1 MTSQNFPKIPPSSLS
16 AVPTQTANNQTA
28 KKDSEREGISAKPTS
43 FEELEE
49 FKPDIEGRPRVRPNK
64 PSGSWL
70 AGSRGVLVGIGVG
83 AVLTFGALKIAT
95 SANSTK
101 PAATGTAV
109 TAVAQSVTVA
119 PVERAMVT
127 DTFTANGT
135 VAANNLLPIAAATS
149 GLKIQQVLVKAG
161 DQVAAG
167 QPLAIL
173 DNSVLQAQLT
183 QAQATYQ
190 SAQSVV
196 QQKQAQMTQA
206 EAQLNQAQSNAN
218 RYEQLAAKGAVSRQ
232 DLETQETNAA
242 TSRAAVSVAQSDIE
256 SAKSD
261 VLGKRAQIQQ
271 LQTQIGQTEVV
282 APASGLIAEKLA
294 EVGDVTGTSKLF
306 SIIQNGAL
314 ELDALVPA
322 DQLPNVKM
330 GAPVQVSSESNSQ
343 LQLQGSVREIAP
355 LVDAQTRQATVK
367 IDLPSSDQLR
377 PGLYL
382 KAAIATQT
390 IPGLTVPSKAVLPQS
405 DGSAIVYVL
414 SGNKAQAK
422 TVQVGAIQPGGNLM
436 AVKSGLAVGD
446 RVIVSGAGYLK
457 DGDSVTVVSDAADT
471 LGSSS
476 SPITAPN
483 TNSPANK

>member
-16 AVPTQTANNQTA
+16 AVPTQTAT
-28 KKDSEREGISAKPTS
+28 KDSERVGISAEPTN

-49 FKPDIEGRPRVRPNK
+49 FRPDVDGKPKARLNK
-64 PSGSWL
+64 PSRPWL
-70 AGSRGVLVGIGVG
+70 AGSRGVLIGIGVG
-83 AVLTFGALKIAT
+83 AVLTFGALKLAT
-95 SANSTK
+95 SANTTK
-101 PAATGTAV
+101 PAATDTAV
-109 TAVAQSVTVA
+109 TAIAQSVTVA

-135 VAANNLLPIAAATS
+135 VTADNLLPIAAATS
-149 GLKIQQVLVKAG
+149 GLKIQQVLVREG

-167 QPLAIL
+167 QPMAIL

-183 QAQATYQ
+183 QSQATYQ
-190 SAQSVV
+190 AAQSVV
-196 QQKQAQMTQA
+196 QQKQAQLTQA
-206 EAQLNQAQSNAN
+206 EAQLSQAQSNAN

-242 TSRAAVSVAQSDIE
+242 TARAAVSVAQADIE
-256 SAKSD
+256 NAKSD
-261 VLGKRAQIQQ
+261 ALSKKAQIQQ
-271 LQTQIGQTEVV
+271 LQTQIGQTQVV
-282 APASGLIAEKLA
+282 APASGLVAEKLA
-294 EVGDVTGTSKLF
+294 EVGDVTGNSKLF

-322 DQLPNVKM
+322 DQLPSVKI

-343 LQLQGSVREIAP
+343 IQLQGTVREIAP

-367 IDLPSSDQLR
+367 IDLPTSDQLR

-390 IPGLTVPSKAVLPQS
+390 VPGLTVPTKAVLPQS
-405 DGSAIVYVL
+405 DGSATVYVL
-414 SGNKAQAK
+414 AGNKAQAK

-436 AVKSGLAVGD
+436 AIKSGLNAGD

-457 DGDSVTVVSDAADT
+457 DGDSVTVVSDTADT
-471 LGSSS
+471 LGNSN

-483 TNSPANK
+483 AAPNANSPANK